1 MESIHRKDSLFSSV
15 WALIKDGN
23 ASISGGSPLVLL
35 SLQCKM
41 TGNLCIGQYHFFN
54 YLKNEM
60 RLLFVIRTD
69 AMSVEGYSPQTAMNG
84 IGTKFEPI

>member
-35 SLQCKM
+35 SYAKVPFKIPLR
-41 TGNLCIGQYHFFN
+41 N
-54 YLKNEM
+54 
-60 RLLFVIRTD
+60 VIIL
-69 AMSVEGYSPQTAMNG
+69 AMQND
-84 IGTKFEPI
+84 K